1 MSLADDIRRRLT
13 LTRYPRRSAASF
25 TEENGHN
32 PLVLQD
38 CALCSGKGKVCELD
52 TSDGEQAYV
61 LDVCSA
67 CSGSGVTGE
76 VEPYFS
82 NDQPE
87 VTAEADQHGWLTCPT
102 CGWRFAIRDARAW
115 TGRRHLQCGQR
126 ILVG

>member
-13 LTRYPRRSAASF
+13 LARYPRRSAASF

-38 CALCSGKGKVCELD
+38 CSMCRGQGKRCELD
-52 TSDGEQAYV
+52 TSNGSYT

-67 CSGSGVTGE
+67 CNGSGVTGE

-82 NDQPE
+82 DDKPE
-87 VTAEADQHGWLTCPT
+87 VAAEADPHGWLTCPT
-102 CGWRFAIRDARAW
+102 CGWRFAIRDSSAW
-115 TGRRHLQCGQR
+115 TGQRHLQCGQR
-126 ILVG
+126 IRIR